1 MDNEA
6 VLNQLPVDRA
16 VCLTNEKGE
25 QSDKARKQQAR
36 VLGRLGQ
43 FVQKFME
50 PEERILYA
58 APAVAPMTA
67 LEQVL
72 KGWHVYYLKAC
83 ALVFTDRRILYLP
96 TTTGGKPRNSLAQ
109 ARYGDISDFKIKGLL
124 GGTLELAYKN
134 GRKETFTIQGMGD
147 RKKIESFLGK
157 KVPGGEP
164 TDRRDRHFLCPR
176 CLKPLVADKYLCPSC
191 RLAFRTP
198 GQAVKYAL
206 LLPGGGFFLTGHV
219 WFGLQSALADI
230 ILFVMFLS
238 TLVAAHG
245 KPELMGASV
254 FMLVLMALNK
264 LVALMH
270 ARHHV
275 GQYLSID
282 KT

>member
-6 VLNQLPVDRA
+6 VLNQLPIDRA

-36 VLGRLGQ
+36 VLGRLGP
-43 FVQKFME
+43 FVQKFLE
-50 PEERILYA
+50 PGEQILYA
-58 APAVAPMTA
+58 SPAVAPMTA
-67 LEQVL
+67 LEQFI

-96 TTTGGKPRNSLAQ
+96 ATTGGKPRNSLAQ
-109 ARYGDISDFKIKGLL
+109 ARYGDLTGFKIKGIL
-124 GGTLELAYKN
+124 GGTLELAYKS
-134 GRKETFTIQGMGD
+134 GKKETFTIQGMGD

-164 TDRRDRHFLCPR
+164 TDRRERHFLCPR
-176 CLKPLVADKYLCPSC
+176 CLKPLAADKYLCPSC
-191 RLAFRTP
+191 RLAFKTP
-198 GQAVKYAL
+198 GQATLRAFL
-206 LLPGGGFFLTGHV
+206 IPGGGFFFSGHV
-219 WFGLQSALADI
+219 WFGLQSALVDL

-245 KPELMGASV
+245 KPELMGASI

-264 LVALMH
+264 LMAMMH
-270 ARHHV
+270 ARYHV
-275 GQYLSID
+275 GQFMPAG
-282 KT
+282 K